1 MNPVIQANRSRTAEP
16 RRAWETGTRRGS
28 ITVFVLV
35 CLVAITMIC
44 GVLLRIGLAER
55 QRIHAEER
63 RLQAEWLVESGLER
77 AAVRIV
83 ESKGEYQGET
93 WNVSAAELG
102 GRDSGRVTIAVA
114 GPKGESARR
123 QVRVEADYPQDATAR
138 VRLSKT
144 LTVVIK
150 PATTSDMP

>member
-1 MNPVIQANRSRTAEP
+1 MRSVSRAQGSKSSEARV
-16 RRAWETGTRRGS
+16 RRSPLRRGS

-55 QRIHAEER
+55 QRIRAEER
-63 RLQAEWLVESGLER
+63 RLQADWLVESGLER
-77 AAVRIV
+77 AVARLA

-93 WNVSAAELG
+93 WEVSPTDLG
-102 GRDSGRVTIAVA
+102 GRDSGRVTIAVEA
-114 GPKGESARR
+114 PKEESGQRR
-123 QVRVEADYPQDATAR
+123 VRVQADYPHDATAR
-138 VRLSKT
+138 VRLRKA

-150 PATTSDMP
+150 PGSTSEMP

>member
-1 MNPVIQANRSRTAEP
+1 MRPVRRANGSRTPEA
-16 RRAWETGTRRGS
+16 RGRETALRRGS

-35 CLVAITMIC
+35 CLVAITTVC

-55 QRIHAEER
+55 QRIRAEER

-77 AAVRIV
+77 AAARIA

-93 WNVSAAELG
+93 WDVSAADLG
-102 GRDSGRVTIAVA
+102 GRDSGRVTIAVEA
-114 GPKGESARR
+114 PKGESGRR
-123 QVRVEADYPQDATAR
+123 QVRVQADYPHDATAR
-138 VRLSKT
+138 VRLSKA

-150 PATTSDMP
+150 PASASEMP